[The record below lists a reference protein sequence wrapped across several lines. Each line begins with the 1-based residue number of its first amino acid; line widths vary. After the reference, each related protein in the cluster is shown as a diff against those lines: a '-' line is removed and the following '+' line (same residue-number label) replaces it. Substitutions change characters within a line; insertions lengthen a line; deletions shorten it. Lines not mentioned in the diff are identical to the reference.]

1 MVQNF
6 KTKTQLIVVVYY
18 KISLDCD
25 LISTG
30 LISAAQKIE
39 FRTQDWLWSLIRK
52 EIGSKSPDLKI
63 SLDFD

>member
-1 MVQNF
+1 MAQNF
-6 KTKTQLIVVVYY
+6 KTKTQLIVVLYS

-25 LISTG
+25 LTG